1 MAFFPAHVI
10 RPFAVAGILGLA
22 VLGWESSAWAQNQ
35 TPDPYMP
42 YNSQYETFV
51 YPVYPNATG
60 YGPNQGVLEG
70 RGGGYSGG
78 GGNRFDDFLGTSDGF
93 LLGDDFGPQRRR
105 TGPGVPYYS
114 SYRRYDRDYDRI
126 YQPNAGVDQKYYQDR
141 QQSHE
146 KYLEYLRERDPAK
159 RAQLYR
165 EYTLQNRR
173 VSRDLATPRSGGYGR
188 LGAGAGARDTSRAP
202 GLDYRPR
209 ASNLSGLGTSY
220 FNRPAGSSFLSSP
233 AARSR
238 GRTSPSETLRR
249 SNQMS
254 GNRAGAGGQAP
265 GLDDDR

>member
-1 MAFFPAHVI
+1 MAFYPAHQI
-10 RPFAVAGILGLA
+10 RPFAVAGFLGLA
-22 VLGWESSAWAQNQ
+22 VLGWVSSARAQNQ

-42 YNSQYETFV
+42 YNSAYEAYV

-60 YGPNQGVLEG
+60 YTPNQDVLEG
-70 RGGGYSGG
+70 PSGYMSR

-93 LLGDDFGPQRRR
+93 LLGDEFGPQRRR

-141 QQSHE
+141 QQNHT

-165 EYTLQNRR
+165 QYTLQNQR
-173 VSRDLATPRSGGYGR
+173 VSRELAAPRSGGYGR
-188 LGAGAGARDTSRAP
+188 LGSSAGARDTTRAP
-202 GLDYRPR
+202 GLDLRPR

-233 AARSR
+233 ARSQR
-238 GRTSPSETLRR
+238 RVSPSETLRR
-249 SNQMS
+249 SNEMS
-254 GNRAGAGGQAP
+254 GNRTGTGGQAP